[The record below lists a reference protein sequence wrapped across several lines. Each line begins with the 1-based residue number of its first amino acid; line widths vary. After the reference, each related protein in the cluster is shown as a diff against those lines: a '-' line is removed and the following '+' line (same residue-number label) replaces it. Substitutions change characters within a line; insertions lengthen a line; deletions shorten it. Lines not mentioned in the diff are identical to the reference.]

1 MCTDSVLTSVKAGF
15 HWQRSWNQSRKSS
28 SDPVKIG
35 VVSGAISST
44 ESKSEESERFHV
56 LLIPRMTP
64 TLLILWKL
72 NCRSRKSRHRDWLG
86 FPLLLLTLTIQF
98 SLDRKRRSH
107 NRKRKKWKCSDS
119 SDSDSVELMTPLT
132 TPIFDFHKLS
142 HKFFLRI
149 LIVLYL
155 FSDL

>member
-15 HWQRSWNQSRKSS
+15 HWQRSWSQSRKSS

-64 TLLILWKL
+64 TLLIL
-72 NCRSRKSRHRDWLG
+72 
-86 FPLLLLTLTIQF
+86 
-98 SLDRKRRSH
+98 
-107 NRKRKKWKCSDS
+107 
-119 SDSDSVELMTPLT
+119 
-132 TPIFDFHKLS
+132 
-142 HKFFLRI
+142 
-149 LIVLYL
+149 
-155 FSDL
+155 